1 MEVNQTAKIYAQSLF
16 ELNLDKNFVKSELK
30 NVLETFTDELYD
42 FFSNPT
48 IDENVKFEI
57 LNDIFQNKVSEE
69 ILTFLKLLAE
79 KGRILELSQ
88 IYESYIERLNNFE
101 NILDVEVVS
110 AIDLDDDLKQKIL
123 SKLSEKLHKTI
134 EPKWIVSEDI
144 IAGLVIKIGDEIID
158 TSLKNKLYNL
168 RKYIEQGA

>member
-1 MEVNQTAKIYAQSLF
+1 MEINQTAKIYAQSLF

-48 IDENVKFEI
+48 IDENVKFET

-88 IYESYIERLNNFE
+88 IYESYIERLNNSE

-110 AIDLDDDLKQKIL
+110 AIDLDDDLKQRIS

-144 IAGLVIKIGDEIID
+144 IAGLVIKIGDDIID
-158 TSLKNKLYNL
+158 TSLKNKLDNL
-168 RKYIEQGA
+168 SKFIK